1 MHIQTLKAPLV
12 LLIPEYLHRLNP
24 QIELNPF
31 CAVGETRYKFRMEL
45 SINTIK
51 IVLLAIGSGCF
62 YT

>member
-1 MHIQTLKAPLV
+1 MSKNISKFAGPVFLRPVFRPT
-12 LLIPEYLHRLNP
+12 HR
-24 QIELNPF
+24 IELNPF